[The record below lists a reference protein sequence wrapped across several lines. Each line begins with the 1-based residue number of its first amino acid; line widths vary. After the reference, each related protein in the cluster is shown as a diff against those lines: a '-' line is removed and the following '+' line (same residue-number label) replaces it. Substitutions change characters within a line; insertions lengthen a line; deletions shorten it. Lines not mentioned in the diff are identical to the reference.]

1 MDVFGLG
8 LRIKEEGAAVVTAS
22 LKRLAG
28 EVAATALTIG
38 GITKALHT
46 MVQETAEAQKLQAQL
61 GAALRSTGGISG
73 QTINSLNAQN
83 ESLKRMTAFT
93 GDAIGEAQALLLTF
107 TNIRQ
112 TFPDATRLVLDMAQ
126 ALGTDT
132 RSAAMQL
139 GKALNDPVAGVT
151 ALGRAGVQL
160 TDAQKEQ
167 IKAFVESGE
176 IVKAQTVILKELETQ
191 VGGSAAAYRNTLGG
205 ALAAAKEAFL
215 DLFELSS
222 ENASVLVGALNKVT
236 DAMRTLNESMDTVKQ
251 TAIALGALLVAMF
264 SRTIIAS
271 ITAMVTQITALYYA
285 QLAAAGAAGIHN
297 GALVALI
304 GVMQTATG
312 VATAMWTAIG
322 GAFGVAILAIGGA
335 GALGIRELDK
345 IQAIYDEI
353 DRADQK
359 NMELRNAAIRARAQ
373 AEKDAEEARKKA
385 IADAIAAEKERIQQI
400 IEYNSLLAPQGRQT
414 EVLTN
419 LQTNFINELA
429 RGNITLARRIELMK
443 LLGQVEPLITEANIA
458 IVGERIK
465 TEKTAVRP
473 AEQPDFGIQG
483 ALRFG
488 AIYAELQKQI
498 KKMPNLLSKEAK
510 AAADKMHQELYT
522 TFQASIGAAL
532 VGGVVSGIEQALASG
547 SIGEGFKAMASMML
561 AGLGDAMIRFG
572 TQSATFAALMETII
586 SGFSFLDPAT
596 SLAAALAMIGIGAAL
611 KGAARGMFGK
621 QSGGSAF
628 STASFGGGG
637 GGGFGGSLPTTQL
650 IFGSTSATTAA
661 GMAPR
666 TPMNVTV
673 IGPNDPSAQRAIQEL
688 MNKANSRGRIG

>member
-8 LRIKEEGAAVVTAS
+8 LKIKEEGAAVVTAS

-38 GITKALHT
+38 GISKALHT

-73 QTINSLNAQN
+73 QTLNSLNAQN
-83 ESLKRMTAFT
+83 ESLKRMSAFT

-139 GKALNDPVAGVT
+139 GKALNDPIAGVT

-167 IKAFVESGE
+167 IKAFVESGD

-205 ALAAAKEAFL
+205 ALAAAKEAFA

-222 ENASVLVGALNKVT
+222 GNASVLVGALNKVT
-236 DAMRTLNESMDTVKQ
+236 DALRTLNESMDTVKQ

-271 ITAMVTQITALYYA
+271 ITAMVAQVNALYIA
-285 QLAAAGAAGIHN
+285 QLAAAGAAGVHN

-322 GAFGVAILAIGGA
+322 GPFGLAIVAIGGA
-335 GALGIRELDK
+335 GALAVRELDK

-353 DRADQK
+353 DRADQA
-359 NMELRNAAIRARAQ
+359 NMERRNAAIRAHAQ
-373 AEKDAEEARKKA
+373 AQKDAEDARKKA
-385 IADAIAAEKERIQQI
+385 VTDAIAAEKERLQQI
-400 IEYNSLLAPQGRQT
+400 IEYNGLLTPQLRQT
-414 EVLTN
+414 EVLSK
-419 LQTNFINELA
+419 LQTDFINELN
-429 RGNITLARRIELMK
+429 RGNISLARRIELMK
-443 LLGQVEPLITEANIA
+443 LLNQVEPLLGEAQQA
-458 IVGERIK
+458 AVGERIR
-465 TEKTAVRP
+465 TERTAVRV
-473 AEQPDFGIQG
+473 ATPDKRFEG
-483 ALRFG
+483 ATGFT
-488 AIYAELQKQI
+488 AIFDELKKLKQKTI
-498 KKMPNLLSKEAK
+498 LFSKEAK
-510 AAADKMHQELYT
+510 EAADKLSRELYT
-522 TFQASIGAAL
+522 TFQNSIGAAITGGL
-532 VGGVVSGIEQALASG
+532 VAGIEQALASG

-611 KGAARGMFGK
+611 KGAARGMFGR

-628 STASFGGGG
+628 SSASFGGGG